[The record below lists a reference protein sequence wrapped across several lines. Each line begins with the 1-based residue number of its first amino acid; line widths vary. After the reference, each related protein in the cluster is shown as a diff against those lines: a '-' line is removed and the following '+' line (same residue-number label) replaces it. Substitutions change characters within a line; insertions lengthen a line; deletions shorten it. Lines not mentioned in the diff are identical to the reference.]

1 MWRLPPAERRCKT
14 APYLNLPGEASWPV
28 IAASDIIT

>member
-1 MWRLPPAERRCKT
+1 MWRLPPAERRCRL
-14 APYLNLPGEASWPV
+14 PYLSLPGEASWPV